1 MSEPTRYL
9 AALAI
14 VEVLREQGSLAGS
27 LPLALSQAEAKE
39 RALLSQLAYGTC
51 RFYQRLHAIAQQLL
65 NKPIRKKDWDVYGV
79 ILVGLYEISHL
90 RTPDH
95 AAVTSAV
102 EAAKASGQPWAASL
116 VNGVLR
122 AYIRQQQELPK
133 MLANDA
139 EYQHNHPAWLQAKLA
154 NHWPEQWQDIID
166 ANDLQAPM
174 TLRVNQRHHQRDEYL
189 TLLQQAGISAQACS
203 HSPWGIQLE
212 KACQVDDLPGFYEG
226 WVSVQDEAPQLA
238 PSLLDLH
245 DGQRILDAC
254 AAPGGKTGHLL
265 EVANVE
271 VTAIELEER
280 RIGRLYENLERL
292 GVSANVICDD
302 ASKPDN
308 WWDGQAFDRILLDAP
323 CSATGVI
330 RRNPDIKIL
339 RTSEEI
345 SRLAKLQLLLLER
358 LWTTLAPG
366 GRLVYATCSVLKQ
379 ENERIVKRFVAQ
391 QEDAEHLAIDANWG
405 QQAEFGRQLF
415 PTPDSHDGFYY
426 AVISKQPTA

>member
-139 EYQHNHPAWLQAKLA
+139 EYQHNHPAWLQAK
-154 NHWPEQWQDIID
+154 
-166 ANDLQAPM
+166 
-174 TLRVNQRHHQRDEYL
+174 
-189 TLLQQAGISAQACS
+189 
-203 HSPWGIQLE
+203 
-212 KACQVDDLPGFYEG
+212 
-226 WVSVQDEAPQLA
+226 
-238 PSLLDLH
+238 
-245 DGQRILDAC
+245 
-254 AAPGGKTGHLL
+254 
-265 EVANVE
+265 
-271 VTAIELEER
+271 
-280 RIGRLYENLERL
+280 
-292 GVSANVICDD
+292 
-302 ASKPDN
+302 
-308 WWDGQAFDRILLDAP
+308 
-323 CSATGVI
+323 
-330 RRNPDIKIL
+330 
-339 RTSEEI
+339 
-345 SRLAKLQLLLLER
+345 
-358 LWTTLAPG
+358 
-366 GRLVYATCSVLKQ
+366 
-379 ENERIVKRFVAQ
+379 
-391 QEDAEHLAIDANWG
+391 
-405 QQAEFGRQLF
+405 
-415 PTPDSHDGFYY
+415 
-426 AVISKQPTA
+426 